1 MAAKMKYE
9 RDKALQ
15 DELKRIEEAAIS
27 TLNSR
32 DAESGYT
39 TMQVA
44 QPLVTAK
51 VNATFDQDLGY
62 KKPKVHIKGGVG
74 TFSLDDMRSED

>member
-44 QPLVTAK
+44 
-51 VNATFDQDLGY
+51 
-62 KKPKVHIKGGVG
+62 
-74 TFSLDDMRSED
+74 